1 MATLHVR
8 RLPEPLYHRLTKLAD
23 QEHRSLSAEV
33 RVLLERE
40 LRRTFSPAA
49 KALKALDRSRFRP
62 SRGVPP
68 TLELLRADRRR

>member
-8 RLPEPLYHRLTKLAD
+8 RLPEPFYQRLTKLAA

-40 LRRTFSPAA
+40 LRRAFSPAE

-62 SRGVPP
+62 SRGVPS